1 MIFRKC
7 VILFSE
13 MGKKLKNI
21 NFGFRGL
28 SQEDKIS
35 PFGIAQGERDFLK
48 PRKIK
53 EVFGTKSFE
62 TSWGSIETLA

>member
-28 SQEDKIS
+28 SKKREIS
-35 PFGIAQGERDFLK
+35 TALRGTARDFLK

-62 TSWGSIETLA
+62 TSWGFIETLA

>member
-1 MIFRKC
+1 
-7 VILFSE
+7 

-35 PFGIAQGERDFLK
+35 RDFLK

-62 TSWGSIETLA
+62 TSWGFIETLA